1 MLQRLM
7 DLSGDGLKEDRHANE
22 RKQRMQ
28 TWLIRFHESKSTVS
42 GSGVEVIDDIFF
54 EEQAAFCS
62 CPEKLFKTQFKSYD
76 LVEGIL
82 RTE

>member
-1 MLQRLM
+1 M
-7 DLSGDGLKEDRHANE
+7 DISGDGLKEDRHANE

-54 EEQAAFCS
+54 EE
-62 CPEKLFKTQFKSYD
+62 
-76 LVEGIL
+76 
-82 RTE
+82 